1 MSITMY
7 EKVGGVASV
16 ATEVNWKNSTDSSHL
31 YYFYPLKRPVVDSTH
46 KNYMLESDL
55 ASSYHKVNYFRVT
68 GATKITDPRI
78 IICSSNKTKI
88 RYYFDADMEPHI
100 VYGGSGYADGIEYD
114 ESVGVRA
121 YIKDGIEY
129 YEEWS
134 KKKLEGNEAALA
146 AFGNETET
154 AEIKYLRDHLFVK
167 ANVCIR
173 INIMTGAAD
182 KVRVSSAAAAPEM
195 SDPTPQPD
203 YSVPFATE
211 NYSDFEIVTNTYLL
225 AGDGA
230 EEPGTE
236 VTGDLKATRTYLY
249 AGITND
255 YTEPSNSF
263 LHNLKFVSS
272 GNMVIP
278 VPLST
283 SPELATTYQEEYT
296 GGDLYT
302 PYLNTQLH
310 VANSTFEDVGNSP
323 SYRIVFM
330 CKIFN

>member
-16 ATEVNWKNSTDSSHL
+16 ANDVNWKNSTDSTHL
-31 YYFYPLKRPVVDSTH
+31 YYFYPIKRPVVDSTH
-46 KNYMLESDL
+46 ANYMLESDL
-55 ASSYHKVNYFRVT
+55 ESSYHKVNYFRVT

-88 RYYFDADMEPHI
+88 RYYFDTDMEPHI
-100 VYGGSGYADGIEYD
+100 VYGGSGYADGVEFD
-114 ESVGVRA
+114 DSVVNGYVED
-121 YIKDGIEY
+121 K
-129 YEEWS
+129 
-134 KKKLEGNEAALA
+134 
-146 AFGNETET
+146 
-154 AEIKYLRDHLFVK
+154 VK
-167 ANVCIR
+167 NPTNKVKIR
-173 INIMTGAAD
+173 INVLTGAAD
-182 KVRVSSAAAAPEM
+182 KIVIVGS
-195 SDPTPQPD
+195 PD
-203 YSVPFATE
+203 IEPNVYYT
-211 NYSDFEIVTNTYLL
+211 
-225 AGDGA
+225 AGSGA
-230 EEPGTE
+230 EEPCTE

-263 LHNLKFVSS
+263 LYNLKFVSS

-323 SYRIVFM
+323 GYRILFM